1 MLENVTRTMGTA
13 DVGEHLAGVFQ
24 NPGLLMGIP
33 LALAGAV
40 FMSLGA
46 QYQHRGVEKVERLSG
61 SDAATGLSWAQVR
74 GLLTRPSWIIGTL
87 MLALAIVCQLA
98 ALTKAPLIVVQPLGA
113 IALVI
118 TTLLNARVTG
128 VAPTKR
134 SLVSIFACVGGIFI
148 FVLFAALF
156 AVEREISEIQLF
168 TILTILLVVIIVL
181 GTCWLILRRRMRALF
196 YVTGAGILYGFVATL
211 AKAVI
216 SRIQFGQFDWLTA
229 VCVIALIAAGAA
241 GAYFVQT
248 AYGSGPPDLVIAG
261 LTVVDPMVA
270 VLIGLLV
277 LEEGAAAPPWVFIAF
292 GVSGAIAGWGVVT
305 LARYHPQVIS
315 ESQELPITRGSS
327 GDATPFG
334 AREETGPSATQTP
347 SGGAAAPD
355 RAPSASPGHAPGDAP
370 EHRPHAPEWP
380 SNVAPFRRED
390 APRAGGDADER
401 GNGSSGA

>member
-1 MLENVTRTMGTA
+1 MGAA
-13 DVGEHLAGVFQ
+13 DVGEHLAGVFA

-61 SDAATGLSWAQVR
+61 SDAATGLSWQQVK
-74 GLLTRPSWIIGTL
+74 GLLTRPSWIVGTL
-87 MLALAIVCQLA
+87 MLVLAIVCQLA

-118 TTLLNARVTG
+118 TTLLNARVSG

-156 AVEREISEIQLF
+156 AVERDISEIQLF
-168 TILTILLVVIIVL
+168 TILTILLLVIILL

-196 YVTGAGILYGFVATL
+196 YVSGAGILYGFVATL
-211 AKAVI
+211 AKAVLV
-216 SRIQFGQFDWLTA
+216 RIQSGQFDWLTA

-261 LTVVDPMVA
+261 LTVIDPMVA

-277 LEEGAAAPPWVFIAF
+277 LEEGAAAPVWVFIAF
-292 GVSGAIAGWGVVT
+292 GISGAIAGWGVVT
-305 LARYHPQVIS
+305 LARYHPQVVS

-327 GDATPFG
+327 GGDAASTGSEANG
-334 AREETGPSATQTP
+334 ATTQEPS
-347 SGGAAAPD
+347 
-355 RAPSASPGHAPGDAP
+355 RSAEPPVPGDDP
-370 EHRPHAPEWP
+370 DAPEWP
-380 SNVAPFRRED
+380 TNVAPFRRD
-390 APRAGGDADER
+390 DLPRGGGTER
-401 GNGSSGA
+401 GNGSDGR